1 MTAVTDTDLLVPALL
16 SAADEL
22 VTGRLSTSL
31 PDGDAAEV
39 YVNQGRV
46 YGVVVRDG
54 SRTLGERLVSNGA
67 LSPADLEFA
76 LEAQRNDVPGWRI
89 GELVV
94 HLGFVGPDQV
104 QACLAEQMQEM
115 VGWLLSQPPTP
126 WHLRR
131 GSRTRAALA
140 APLEVV
146 HLLAALGVQL
156 SPRRGPGGLA
166 IPAQAQ
172 THTMTPEDLNAG
184 DVLTMDRSDAMA
196 ALHALSDVHEGV
208 ADEDDPGSMGSR
220 RGLGKLLS
228 DAVPEP
234 RPEKDKKSRF
244 GRRAR

>member
-1 MTAVTDTDLLVPALL
+1 VTATTDTDLLVPALL

-31 PDGDAAEV
+31 PDGDAAQV
-39 YVNQGRV
+39 YVNEGRV

-54 SRTLGERLVSNGA
+54 SRTLGERLVSSGA
-67 LSPADLEFA
+67 LSSADLEFA

-156 SPRRGPGGLA
+156 KPKPEPSGLP

-172 THTMTPEDLNAG
+172 THTMTPEDLTAG

-196 ALHALSDVHEGV
+196 ALHALSDAQESEESP
-208 ADEDDPGSMGSR
+208 AMASR
-220 RGLGKLLS
+220 RGFSKRLS
-228 DAVPEP
+228 DSVPRP
-234 RPEKDKKSRF
+234 RPEKDKKARF
-244 GRRAR
+244 GRRPR

>member
-1 MTAVTDTDLLVPALL
+1 VTATTDTDLLVPALL
-16 SAADEL
+16 SAADAH

-146 HLLAALGVQL
+146 HLLAALGVRLNPQ
-156 SPRRGPGGLA
+156 PGPAGLP
-166 IPAQAQ
+166 IPVQAQ
-172 THTMTPEDLNAG
+172 THTMTPEDLSAG

-196 ALHALSDVHEGV
+196 ALRALTDAQEEP
-208 ADEDDPGSMGSR
+208 EDDENWTSSR
-220 RGLGKLLS
+220 RGLGKLLA
-228 DAVPEP
+228 DAVPRP

-244 GRRAR
+244 GRRPR